1 MTPSAL
7 AAAMEVALNRLL
19 RLEPAT
25 AAGLRELQGK
35 RIGIAVTPFDW
46 YFLIEGLPGGLR
58 VAADER
64 EPAPHAELSSSA
76 VQLVQKGLDMARG
89 APFSAQ
95 GLQVRGDAEL
105 LQRFA
110 SRIALVGVD
119 LEEWLAPWLGDGA
132 AHRAA
137 GLLSG
142 LFGWGRRSAGLLVS
156 NTAEYLREESQDLA
170 RRADVEAWMDEVDLL
185 RDGVDRLDARL
196 RRLERA

>member
-7 AAAMEVALNRLL
+7 AATLEVGLNRFL
-19 RLEPAT
+19 RLEPS
-25 AAGLRELQGK
+25 AADGLRALEGK
-35 RIGIAVTPFDW
+35 RIGIAVTPFQW

-64 EPAPHAELSSSA
+64 EPPPHAELSSSA

-110 SRIALVGVD
+110 GLIALVGVD
-119 LEEWLAPWLGDGA
+119 LEEWLAPWLGDAA
-132 AHRAA
+132 AHRAV
-137 GLLSG
+137 GLLSAW
-142 LFGWGRRSAGLLVS
+142 LGWGRRSADLLVS
-156 NTAEYLREESQDLA
+156 NTAEYLREESRDLA
-170 RRADVEAWMDEVDLL
+170 RKADVEAWMEEVDLL
-185 RDGVDRLDARL
+185 RDGVDRLEARL
-196 RRLERA
+196 RRLERT